1 MQKLGNTNEK
11 DESSDDLGLL
21 EERPSIAK
29 LKNLVPQLKMLEKQI
44 QTEWTLPTKVDIN
57 QDGSILGKRPKII
70 SSGSVFILNRDAI
83 EKETN

>member
-1 MQKLGNTNEK
+1 MQKLGGTNEK
-11 DESSDDLGLL
+11 DESSDDDLGLL

-57 QDGSILGKRPKII
+57 
-70 SSGSVFILNRDAI
+70 
-83 EKETN
+83 